1 MCIGNTSVVLISIM
15 VVAIITNHAHM
26 RVCATCAISMGFSTH
41 TNITIIVGVIIHN
54 DTTCIVILTIA
65 SMVIVNI
72 TITLTTNI
80 NTIITI
86 HFTITTT
93 ITSKLT
99 IAIIVYIA
107 ITN

>member
-1 MCIGNTSVVLISIM
+1 MCIVNNSVVLISII
-15 VVAIITNHAHM
+15 VFTIITNHVHM
-26 RVCATCAISMGFSTH
+26 RVLATFAISMAFSTH